1 MVDQKQIY
9 YGADYNPEQWS
20 QETIKEDMRLMRE
33 VGVNYVS
40 INIFGWVNIQPN
52 ESTFDFTFLD
62 WLMDLLYENNIAIDL
77 ANGTASPPAW
87 LVKKYPEMM
96 PMTIHGNRLVHG
108 SRQHYCPTSP
118 IYREYARRLSEA
130 VAKRYSQHPG
140 VVM

>member
-52 ESTFDFTFLD
+52 ESTLISPFLD
-62 WLMDLLYENNIAIDL
+62 WLMDLLYENNIAIDF
-77 ANGTASPPAW
+77 
-87 LVKKYPEMM
+87 
-96 PMTIHGNRLVHG
+96 
-108 SRQHYCPTSP
+108 
-118 IYREYARRLSEA
+118 
-130 VAKRYSQHPG
+130 SQWNSFAPCM
-140 VVM
+140 VSQKIS